1 MKFTTTRLCGG
12 LAIMASP
19 VQESDVDMIQAFSVL
34 SKVGE
39 IKEHDEL
46 MIVMSWNGMD
56 VTIYQQGKVMFH
68 PLSDKVKAVRLANE
82 IIDMIV
88 SV

>member
-1 MKFTTTRLCGG
+1 
-12 LAIMASP
+12 MASP
-19 VQESDVDMIQAFSVL
+19 VQDQDVNMEHAFSVL

-56 VTIYQQGKVMFH
+56 VTVYQQGKVMFH
-68 PLSDKVKAVRLANE
+68 PLSDKVEAVRLANE
-82 IIDMIV
+82 IIGLIV
-88 SV
+88 PV